1 MAVVRVDVHG
11 LGGQCAY
18 AGLPTARQ
26 QAIIAWGGVIAQGAL
41 LVASLVVFGALGW
54 PGGGQLGELCHA
66 LTWTNASVA
75 ALNLLPIPPLDGAD
89 AWTLFRGR
97 RWW

>member
-1 MAVVRVDVHG
+1 MG
-11 LGGQCAY
+11 AY
-18 AGLPTARQ
+18 AGLPTAKQ
-26 QAIIAWGGVIAQGAL
+26 QATIAWGGVIAQGAL
-41 LVASLVVFGALGW
+41 LIVSLVVFSALGW
-54 PGGGQLGELCHA
+54 PEAGQRGELGDA